1 MKGNLVMNNNF
12 FGGSNGFNSSNSFN
26 NYNRNVEQD
35 WRPKRTYESVA
46 LAALIC
52 GIVSIVFNPG
62 SMLAPTAII
71 LGIVALCNRTTSR
84 GHATVGLICG
94 AVGLVLH
101 AILDTLFTIAT
112 FGLGSV
118 FFLI

>member
-1 MKGNLVMNNNF
+1 MNNNG
-12 FGGSNGFNSSNSFN
+12 FGIDDFGP
-26 NYNRNVEQD
+26 RTVEQD

-62 SMLAPTAII
+62 SLLAPTAII
-71 LGIVALCNRTTSR
+71 LGIVALVNKTTSR

-94 AVGLVLH
+94 AVGLVAQFIVDL
-101 AILDTLFTIAT
+101 LVTIFS
-112 FGLGSV
+112 FGFGSI
-118 FFLI
+118 FFFI